1 MAKYHLHAAHP
12 FYKRL
17 ISLIDLTRLGLPCS
31 DEEVSAVCAH
41 GAKRQVAAIC
51 LPWEKV
57 EAARSVLTQRNS
69 PKISAFYTLPEAG
82 ELPELP
88 DAADELEVLVSWKA
102 YEKHDAR
109 SLLAQL
115 SEIRSLWCDKT
126 MKVVIDATMA
136 PSLRILRELCDR
148 SIDVGADF
156 IVAAT
161 SKRERPHAKESLEVF
176 CSASQSVGKQ
186 IGIKI
191 SGGLQC
197 IEDARQFVNLIES
210 RMGLGWVESQHFRLG
225 CSQLLDDL
233 EGFRDTFTAGTDS
246 PQERWKNTLAAAH

>member
-1 MAKYHLHAAHP
+1 MARHHLHATHP
-12 FYKRL
+12 FSKRL

-31 DEEVSAVCAH
+31 DEEVSALCAH

-51 LPWEKV
+51 LPCEKV
-57 EAARSVLTQRNS
+57 DAARAVLTQRNG
-69 PKISAFYTLPEAG
+69 PKISAVYTLPDEG

-88 DAADELEVLVSWKA
+88 EAADELDVLVSWKA

-109 SLLAQL
+109 LLLAQL

-136 PSLRILRELCDR
+136 PSLRTLRELCDR
-148 SIDVGADF
+148 SIDAGADF

-161 SKRERPHAKESLEVF
+161 SKRERPHATESLEVF

-191 SGGLQC
+191 SGGLQS
-197 IEDARQFVNLIES
+197 IEDARRFMNLIEN

-233 EGFRDTFTAGTDS
+233 EEFRDTSAAGTDS
-246 PQERWKNTLAAAH
+246 PQERWKNSLAAAH